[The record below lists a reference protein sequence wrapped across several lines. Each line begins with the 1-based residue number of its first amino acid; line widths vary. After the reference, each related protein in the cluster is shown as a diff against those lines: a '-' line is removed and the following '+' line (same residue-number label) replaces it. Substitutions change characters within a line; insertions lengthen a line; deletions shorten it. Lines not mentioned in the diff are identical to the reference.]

1 MEANRADGETTLIAL
16 LSDMGKVE
24 KRLEQSPCIPSAELV
39 AHIREWRRLVLALAR
54 HSFKE
59 TGWQLLLNIIG
70 LLNSSLDLKETLHL
84 AMSSLFDIT
93 QAEHCCLML
102 FGEDGHVDVEIACS
116 RERGPIEATE
126 LEFSHTVVQDVM
138 QSGQAVLTTNAQ
150 LDPRFAGHDSV
161 VSYQLRSIL
170 CVPLRIRDR
179 VVGALYLDNRIRNGA
194 FSSSDVLLLTAF
206 ADQVAIA
213 IENARL
219 FEAERKQRE
228 LAEALGKAAAVVNST
243 LDLEQVLDNILEQV
257 ARVVP
262 GDNFNIMLLENDV
275 ARTVR
280 WRGYRAQPEQEHISD
295 LRMPVADFPHL
306 LEMVRTGRPVLVPH
320 TLADP
325 LWVPAN
331 GHEWRLSYV
340 AAPLRIAERVVGF
353 LNVTGVRPGQF
364 SPLDAERL
372 EVFAHYAATA
382 IENARL
388 YQELRRHASELASTV
403 SKLKE
408 LDRLKNEF
416 LQTVSHELR
425 TPITVIQGYLGL
437 FESGELGELQ
447 PEQREAVAIIN
458 RRARALSNLVRDV
471 TLILEIQSRSFQKEP
486 FFLEELV
493 RTVVNEY
500 KPMAERAG
508 LKLSVEIPPWPTPV
522 AGSTY
527 YLHRAFEHLLDNA
540 VKFTSSGG
548 TIGVRMSR
556 QGKWAR
562 VQVAD
567 TGIGIAPEQRSRIF
581 ERFYQVDGSATRRY
595 GGMGLGLAVVKEV
608 IEAHGGTLDVE
619 SEVGK
624 GSTFTVCL
632 PVLEE

>member
-59 TGWQLLLNIIG
+59 TGWQLLLNIVG